1 MQHPFPVHYPKGKTG
16 KELQSIS
23 EWRKMSKFQDL
34 PEELI
39 LTILS
44 YLEVSVLISCGQVS
58 RKIRK
63 ITHDNSLWV
72 TANFVEK
79 IVKTEL
85 LEIIL
90 GKGCMILNITNCD
103 VIGNLS
109 SNIKSQLRVLNLS
122 LPDAWNCIY
131 LSLNTDVFEKLL
143 FSSCSLQHLVMR
155 GIQLTPKMAQS
166 ICNNGKTLQILNLN
180 YSSVEALSYPFVDD
194 LSYLQEVSKCCQEL
208 KEINFNEVEGLPSDD
223 LEVLAKKIPPNVEKL
238 DLSTA
243 DVMDDHV
250 KILLSRCNKIKA
262 LSLNAMWITD
272 FSFTNI
278 RRYLNLTLEELSLTE
293 YKSINFTGIFELKS
307 MPRLKCLK
315 LRYKEEDWKEA
326 HKQELDT
333 ICQYLR
339 QHLHHLMIKTLFIN
353 SR

>member
-1 MQHPFPVHYPKGKTG
+1 
-16 KELQSIS
+16 
-23 EWRKMSKFQDL
+23 MSKFQDL

-44 YLEVSVLISCGQVS
+44 YLEESALISCGQVS

-63 ITHDNSLWV
+63 ISYDNSLWV

-194 LSYLQEVSKCCQEL
+194 LSYLQEVLKCCQEL
-208 KEINFNEVEGLPSDD
+208 KEINFNEVEGLHSDAYSSDD
-223 LEVLAKKIPPNVEKL
+223 LEVLVKKIPPNVEKL

-243 DVMDDHV
+243 NVMDDHV

-272 FSFTNI
+272 ISFTNI

-293 YKSINFTGIFELKS
+293 YKSISFFGIFELKS

-315 LRYKEEDWKEA
+315 LRYKEEDRTEA
-326 HKQELDT
+326 HKQELYT

-339 QHLHHLMIKTLFIN
+339 KHLPHLMITTSFIN

>member
-1 MQHPFPVHYPKGKTG
+1 
-16 KELQSIS
+16 
-23 EWRKMSKFQDL
+23 MSKFQEL

-39 LTILS
+39 LAILS

-58 RKIRK
+58 RRIRK
-63 ITHDNSLWV
+63 ISHDNSLWV
-72 TANFVEK
+72 TANLEEK

-90 GKGCMILNITNCD
+90 DKGCMILNITNCD
-103 VIGNLS
+103 IIGNLS

-122 LPDAWNCIY
+122 LPDPWNCIY

-143 FSSCSLQHLVMR
+143 FFSCSLQHLVMK

-166 ICNNGKTLQILNLN
+166 ICNNGRALQILNLN

-194 LSYLQEVSKCCQEL
+194 LSYLQEVLKCCPEL
-208 KEINFNEVEGLPSDD
+208 KEINFNEVEEIHKDD
-223 LEVLAKKIPPNVEKL
+223 LEGLVKKIPPNVEKL

-243 DVMDDHV
+243 NVVDDHV

-262 LSLNAMWITD
+262 LSLKAMWITD
-272 FSFTNI
+272 CSFTNI
-278 RRYLNLTLEELSLTE
+278 RHYLNLTLEELSLTE
-293 YKSINFTGIFELKS
+293 YFSISFTGIFELKS

-315 LRYKEEDWKEA
+315 LRYKEEDWTEA
-326 HKQELDT
+326 HKQDIDT

-339 QHLHHLMIKTLFIN
+339 HHLPHLMITTSFIN